1 MVVPASLLASMDAV
15 RADTAD
21 ADLEAA
27 TQITQVFIVV
37 GLFAMVAGGAIWWLR
52 NKKS

>member
-1 MVVPASLLASMDAV
+1 MINALFARRWLLIFGAMVVPASLLASMDAV

-27 TQITQVFIVV
+27 TQILSLIH
-37 GLFAMVAGGAIWWLR
+37 I
-52 NKKS
+52 